1 MNVGDEL
8 YALHYE
14 RLREEQKRKAEQ
26 AGSVSSRVRSRQREC
41 CGKSENTTSQSH
53 NSQRQ

>member
-8 YALHYE
+8 YALHNE
-14 RLREEQKRKAEQ
+14 RIQEEQKRKAEQ
-26 AGSVSSRVRSRQREC
+26 AGSRSCRVRLCRRERS
-41 CGKSENTTSQSH
+41 GKTESSTSQRH